1 MRGLQLRST
10 GVHCGP
16 LDTGWLPLAAA
27 SSLCLSRASASCC
40 LRTSAF
46 CCSRASAL
54 TRVLKTVCRSRAS
67 ASADWR
73 PLRSS
78 GRLALTRPKDS
89 PFALPAMGI
98 QFCSVASACQEEMH
112 AIASAGAARAC
123 GGRYSE
129 MRRKERRG
137 GGGGGWGVLCC
148 CCFLLLFFDSICF
161 LFWHALQFQWQIL
174 HGLKPS
180 ASAILPIMMMI
191 MTMMIMMMMIMMLMM
206 TMMVQGSTV

>member
-1 MRGLQLRST
+1 
-10 GVHCGP
+10 
-16 LDTGWLPLAAA
+16 
-27 SSLCLSRASASCC
+27 
-40 LRTSAF
+40 
-46 CCSRASAL
+46 
-54 TRVLKTVCRSRAS
+54 
-67 ASADWR
+67 
-73 PLRSS
+73 
-78 GRLALTRPKDS
+78 
-89 PFALPAMGI
+89 MGI

-161 LFWHALQFQWQIL
+161 LFWHALQFQWQFL

-180 ASAILPIMMMI
+180 ASAILRETFRARAASMRPQHGIAWKRIPLVGIHTGSAGSGCASTCTGGASPGTSAGPSTGAGITSIGTNTGTGTGTGTSTGTSRGSSVEGPGVSPMKLHRELQPAPLPLVRSC
-191 MTMMIMMMMIMMLMM
+191 TP
-206 TMMVQGSTV
+206 QGTYTR

>member
-1 MRGLQLRST
+1 MEGEQRGGEDRGAFAT
-10 GVHCGP
+10 GLAWGRVAASA
-16 LDTGWLPLAAA
+16 DWLPLAAA

-40 LRTSAF
+40 LRASAF
-46 CCSRASAL
+46 CC
-54 TRVLKTVCRSRAS
+54 SRAS

-112 AIASAGAARAC
+112 AIATVGAARAC
-123 GGRYSE
+123 GGRHSE

-137 GGGGGWGVLCC
+137 NTVQRSEALGNQLQLNPSPPTQRPCC
-148 CCFLLLFFDSICF
+148 LRTNQQRR
-161 LFWHALQFQWQIL
+161 H
-174 HGLKPS
+174 
-180 ASAILPIMMMI
+180 
-191 MTMMIMMMMIMMLMM
+191 T
-206 TMMVQGSTV
+206 

>member
-1 MRGLQLRST
+1 MEGEQRGGEDRGAFAT
-10 GVHCGP
+10 GLAWGRVAASA
-16 LDTGWLPLAAA
+16 DWLPLAAA

-40 LRTSAF
+40 LRASAF

-67 ASADWR
+67 ASADCR

-112 AIASAGAARAC
+112 AIATVGAARAC
-123 GGRYSE
+123 GGRHSE

-137 GGGGGWGVLCC
+137 NTVQRSEALGNQLQLNPSPPTQRPCC
-148 CCFLLLFFDSICF
+148 LRTNQQRR
-161 LFWHALQFQWQIL
+161 H
-174 HGLKPS
+174 
-180 ASAILPIMMMI
+180 
-191 MTMMIMMMMIMMLMM
+191 T
-206 TMMVQGSTV
+206 